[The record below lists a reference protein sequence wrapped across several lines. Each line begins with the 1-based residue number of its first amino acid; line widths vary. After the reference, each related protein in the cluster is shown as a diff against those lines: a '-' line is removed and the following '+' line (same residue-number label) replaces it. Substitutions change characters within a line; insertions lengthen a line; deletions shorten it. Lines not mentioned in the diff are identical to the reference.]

1 MSVLQHLL
9 FFASTVDSSGNLV
22 LEVDFH
28 LSQDFCVVA
37 TFLLVQLAGK
47 YPGNKFLRRVDL
59 SILVKTGSH
68 HQGNDSVIA
77 LNRKCL
83 LKL

>member
-1 MSVLQHLL
+1 
-9 FFASTVDSSGNLV
+9 
-22 LEVDFH
+22 
-28 LSQDFCVVA
+28 VA

-47 YPGNKFLRRVDL
+47 YLGNKFLQQVDS

-68 HQGNDSVIA
+68 RQGNDSVIA
-77 LNRKCL
+77 LNRKRL